1 MTDQNAVTT
10 HRDGDVVVATVAGT
24 ELTTEITSALAV
36 DPGETPQLKLILD
49 LSRVK
54 FINSVA
60 LGGLVVLL
68 RRIKQNHGRLAVVGL
83 SGHCRNV
90 MDVTGLQRVFELYD
104 LIDAARAALDQPL

>member
-1 MTDQNAVTT
+1 MTDQNASTM
-10 HRDGDVVVATVAGT
+10 HRDGDVVIATLNVA
-24 ELTTEITSALAV
+24 ELTTEITSALAI

-54 FINSVA
+54 FMNSVA

-68 RRIKQNHGRLAVVGL
+68 RHIKQNHGRLAVVGL

-90 MDVTGLQRVFELYD
+90 MEVTGLQRVFELYD
-104 LIDAARAALDQPL
+104 TIDAARAALDQPL